1 MKYFIIILTMIST
14 LIAGKLKEPIIISY
28 AQPEQTIG
36 RYQIF
41 VTEVTSVKTGQQYLV
56 ETIFDTRNGKV
67 LSRTKFLFYK
77 TFNEVLGTTF
87 AQSVQWLEENFPEL
101 NVRERL
107 SKLNKSVYFAKKD
120 KDVFETIGI
129 PVKKGVCK

>member
-1 MKYFIIILTMIST
+1 MKWFIIILTMIST
-14 LIAGKLKEPIIISY
+14 LIAGKLKEPIFVSY
-28 AQPEQTIG
+28 GQPEQTIG

-77 TFNEVLGTTF
+77 TFNEVVIETD
-87 AQSVQWLEENFPEL
+87 
-101 NVRERL
+101 
-107 SKLNKSVYFAKKD
+107 KKD

>member
-1 MKYFIIILTMIST
+1 MKWFIITLTIIST
-14 LIAGKLKEPIIISY
+14 LFAGKLKEPIIVSY

-56 ETIFDTRNGKV
+56 ETIFDTRSGKIV
-67 LSRTKFLFYK
+67 SRTKFLFYK
-77 TFNEVLGTTF
+77 QFNEVVIETDDK
-87 AQSVQWLEENFPEL
+87 E
-101 NVRERL
+101 
-107 SKLNKSVYFAKKD
+107 
-120 KDVFETIGI
+120 KDVFSTIGI

>member
-14 LIAGKLKEPIIISY
+14 LLAGVLKEPIIVSY
-28 AQPEQTIG
+28 AQSEPTIG
-36 RYQIF
+36 RYQIT

-77 TFNEVLGTTF
+77 QFNEVVIETDG
-87 AQSVQWLEENFPEL
+87 
-101 NVRERL
+101 
-107 SKLNKSVYFAKKD
+107 KDKK

>member
-1 MKYFIIILTMIST
+1 MVASTMISI
-14 LIAGKLKEPIIISY
+14 LFAGKLKEPIIVSY
-28 AQPEQTIG
+28 AQSEPTIG

-56 ETIFDTRNGKV
+56 ETIFDTRSAKIV
-67 LSRTKFLFYK
+67 SRTKFLFYK
-77 TFNEVLGTTF
+77 QFNEVVIETDDD
-87 AQSVQWLEENFPEL
+87 
-101 NVRERL
+101 
-107 SKLNKSVYFAKKD
+107 SKE

>member
-1 MKYFIIILTMIST
+1 MVRWFIITLTIIST
-14 LIAGKLKEPIIISY
+14 LFAGKLKEPIIVSY
-28 AQPEQTIG
+28 GQPEQTIG

-41 VTEVTSVKTGQQYLV
+41 VTEVTSVKTGQEYLV

-77 TFNEVLGTTF
+77 QFNEVVIET
-87 AQSVQWLEENFPEL
+87 ND
-101 NVRERL
+101 
-107 SKLNKSVYFAKKD
+107 KDKK

-129 PVKKGVCK
+129 PVKGVCK

>member
-1 MKYFIIILTMIST
+1 MIST
-14 LIAGKLKEPIIISY
+14 LISGVLKEPIIVSY
-28 AQPEQTIG
+28 GQPEQTIG

-56 ETIFDTRNGKV
+56 ETIFDTRSGKIV
-67 LSRTKFLFYK
+67 SRTKFLFYK
-77 TFNEVLGTTF
+77 QFNEVVIETDD
-87 AQSVQWLEENFPEL
+87 
-101 NVRERL
+101 
-107 SKLNKSVYFAKKD
+107 KDKK

>member
-1 MKYFIIILTMIST
+1 MKWFIIILTMVST
-14 LIAGKLKEPIIISY
+14 LMAGKLKEPIIVSY
-28 AQPEQTIG
+28 GAPEQVIG

-77 TFNEVLGTTF
+77 TFNEVVIETGSL
-87 AQSVQWLEENFPEL
+87 
-101 NVRERL
+101 
-107 SKLNKSVYFAKKD
+107 
-120 KDVFETIGI
+120 ETIME
-129 PVKKGVCK
+129 K